1 MAKQGFW
8 VPARRSSFWGIY
20 GRFFV
25 LAVTFL
31 LMGNYPFAAGQGT
44 SELPFLIVTLKHI
57 SAEQGKKY
65 LGEVKIGTVSVFPG
79 STALLVTA
87 EATELTK
94 AKAILDIVDSE
105 VPFVVTGTLPVSAAK
120 NLPTNEQI
128 AAHLQGGGSLS
139 IGDFSKPPDES
150 ATAKAIID
158 IHNGSLVVVAPASRL
173 GEIISAIEQLKEEE
187 EQAKKVEKQPE
198 KKAIQALKPV
208 VPKDSELHLTGDQ
221 SSAVSTILEQKVPE
235 QKVPESKVVGPAIT
249 VQPYEPAPIPN
260 GDEILKLDLP
270 EKIDIVHLLGLV
282 GPYLDLTFVY
292 DPLKVKGEVSLLLQ
306 GKPRGPMKVKELYPL
321 LETVLK
327 FKGFVMTRH
336 KGNLATIV
344 PVEEALDIDPVL
356 LPDKGEIEHGDL
368 IITRVF
374 TLKHIDTAS
383 AENFLTRMKL
393 TTSVTPIVETDTL
406 IVTAFAYRMARIEQ
420 LLQMVDQPGKLKKFR
435 FRQLKYTMAE
445 TLAPKIKTLADELGT
460 ISITVAAEPEEPSVT
475 TPSPKRAGESETA
488 YRARLARE
496 AALAAARRRALQAQ
510 RAARAAEPAEPVK
523 PTVYLCADERT
534 NRILMIGLEEQL
546 ADVDELIDTLD
557 VEQQDLRT
565 LELYKIK
572 YVDAEDV
579 KKKLEELRIISAP
592 VTSVTDLRITDT
604 TKTPTTQL
612 SPTRPGVTR
621 TGRTGMTTEEEAP
634 LEEPQV
640 VVVEATNSL
649 LVNATAEQHAKILMV
664 KDYVDSETEE
674 RANPYIVYPL
684 ENQDPEELA
693 ERLNK
698 LVLETVESQEDKTGK
713 IVKTTTKKLEE
724 DIEIIAD
731 PTTYS
736 LIVYASKKNQQWIS
750 SLIKELDEYRPQ
762 VLLDVTLVQITK
774 DDAFN
779 LDLTLLSSIPDMAFT
794 SGQIAG
800 VDSTIFERLLAA
812 PDRTKFIDMKSAGGV
827 FSGFYGDEKINA
839 LLTTVQRKKYG
850 RVMAR
855 PKLLVN
861 DGVEGMIK
869 TTDIT
874 YVEVIEPSWIGVENP
889 QLSEKVSFQEYE
901 AGIELTIK
909 PHISTGDMLR
919 LEITIGRS
927 GFTTPPGGEK
937 PPDKAVADVTSTVT
951 VPNGSTIILGGME
964 KIEHSKGG
972 DKVPILGDLP
982 IIGGMFRSVSRV
994 GVHDKLYIFVKA
1006 HILRPGGDLALADL
1020 KEVSV
1025 KNRQTFEKLE
1035 EEMQNYEDWPGIK
1048 PAPLDPLKVLEAD

>member
-1 MAKQGFW
+1 MTKQRFFRVG
-8 VPARRSSFWGIY
+8 Y
-20 GRFFV
+20 GRFFI
-25 LAVTFL
+25 LALTFL
-31 LMGNYPFAAGQGT
+31 LFSNYPFAAAQGT
-44 SELPFLIVTLKHI
+44 SGPGRFRVFDLKHI

-65 LGEVKIGTVSVFPG
+65 LAQIDIGTVSHLPG
-79 STALLVTA
+79 TTALLVTA
-87 EATELTK
+87 QPDELIK
-94 AKAILDIVDSE
+94 ARAVLSLVDSQE
-105 VPFVVTGTLPVSAAK
+105 PFVIQPILAASAAK
-120 NLPTNEQI
+120 NLPSNEQI
-128 AAHLQGGGSLS
+128 AAAVRNIS
-139 IGDFSKPPDES
+139 IGSFSNPPDG
-150 ATAKAIID
+150 AAAAKAIID
-158 IHNGSLVVVAPASRL
+158 IHNDSVVIVAPAGRL
-173 GEIISAIEQLKEEE
+173 KEILFAVEQLKEKAMP
-187 EQAKKVEKQPE
+187 AKELEKQPE
-198 KKAIQALKPV
+198 EKYRQALPAFAPSTEDKGVVGRYEPGPV
-208 VPKDSELHLTGDQ
+208 ANGDQ
-221 SSAVSTILEQKVPE
+221 TIR
-235 QKVPESKVVGPAIT
+235 
-249 VQPYEPAPIPN
+249 
-260 GDEILKLDLP
+260 LDLP
-270 EKIDIVHLLGLV
+270 DKFDITLLLGLV
-282 GPYLDLTFVY
+282 GPYLNLDFMY
-292 DPLKVKGEVSLLLQ
+292 DPAKVKGEVTLMLQ
-306 GKPRGPMKVKELYPL
+306 GKLQGPIKIKDLYPM
-321 LETVLK
+321 LESVLK